1 MNGSRVLTG
10 TVDAEESEESES
22 ASSISILVPNRPN
35 DNRHLSPRAF
45 LAFEVRPTD
54 DVHLAH
60 DLVRHCS
67 ELELEVARKREEDGF
82 RLCR

>member
-1 MNGSRVLTG
+1 MLKNDDSEFPSLT
-10 TVDAEESEESES
+10 
-22 ASSISILVPNRPN
+22 LVPNWPN
-35 DNRHLSPRAF
+35 DDRHLSPCAF

-82 RLCR
+82 RLCRVHINITITL